1 MFNEQISCGWQLAL
15 SFILSSNFRSDR
27 SCLEKILSIDF
38 SGQTE
43 ISKQI
48 SKELFGKDNLW
59 D

>member
-15 SFILSSNFRSDR
+15 SFILSSNFQSDR
-27 SCLEKILSIDF
+27 SCLEKISPIDF

-43 ISKQI
+43 ISQQI
-48 SKELFGKDNLW
+48 SKELFDRDNLW